1 MTEEEFYA
9 TIKLISGEEI
19 FCKTSYSEEG
29 DRILLIVSNPIIVE
43 EIKDKLDIVQGY
55 RLTPWLKTTLE
66 DMFII
71 NLDKV
76 ITISES
82 SDEEMISMYQSYLE
96 KVDRTRANRT
106 KITKKMGYLSTVED
120 AKDTLEKLF
129 NNS

>member
-43 EIKDKLDIVQGY
+43 EIKDKFNIVQGY

-96 KVDRTRANRT
+96 KVDRARANRT

>member
-96 KVDRTRANRT
+96 KVDRARANRT

>member
-29 DRILLIVSNPIIVE
+29 DRILLIISNPIIVE
-43 EIKDKLDIVQGY
+43 EIKDKLDTIHGY
-55 RLTPWLKTTLE
+55 RLTPWLKTTIE
-66 DMFII
+66 DMFIV

-82 SDEEMISMYQSYLE
+82 SDKEMISMYESYLE
-96 KVDRTRANRT
+96 KIDKIKSNRAN
-106 KITKKMGYLSTVED
+106 ISKKMGYLSSVEE
-120 AKDTLEKLF
+120 AKDTLENLF